1 MTENASE
8 YTPTMGGYGL
18 LSNTPDEDRA
28 TDMLHALVMPRTTG
42 GLFAARNRNNG
53 RLLVGRR
60 QTGGVAELAPD
71 VEEGRVYGISW
82 VLCKYD
88 MEHIEEAELGFFD
101 ERWATRASSAY
112 GEWSGMAPTA
122 LDDPLLEETLLQGLL
137 FILEL

>member
-1 MTENASE
+1 MTESE
-8 YTPTMGGYGL
+8 YTPTMGAYGL

-28 TDMLHALVMPRTTG
+28 TDMLHALIEPRTVG

-60 QTGGVAELAPD
+60 QSGNIAELAPD
-71 VEEGRVYGISW
+71 VEEGRVCGISW

-88 MEHIEEAELGFFD
+88 MEHIKEAELGFFD
-101 ERWATRASSAY
+101 ERWATRAPNGY
-112 GEWSGMAPTA
+112 DEWDDMAPTA

-137 FILEL
+137 FMLEL